1 MCRVGVG
8 WEPLDGIVERL
19 VDGLTTGG
27 AHEDTLTPADR
38 HGPGRGSA
46 TVAILQFVPR
56 KKDGP
61 EPVQFP
67 GGGRHQEGATN
78 HLADD
83 DSQTRG
89 SAPLALRR

>member
-8 WEPLDGIVERL
+8 WEPLDDIVERL
-19 VDGLTTGG
+19 VDGLTAGG
-27 AHEDTLTPADR
+27 AKGGTLTPANR
-38 HGPGRGSA
+38 HGPGRGSTTA
-46 TVAILQFVPR
+46 AIYEFVPR

-78 HLADD
+78 RLDD
-83 DSQTRG
+83 DQTRG
-89 SAPLALRR
+89 NAPLALRR